1 MRSLPRVRRLVLL
14 LVLVALAAGCGSTK
28 HAATVPKAPPSPA
41 HLLGPGAT
49 VLYAG
54 GDWAVV
60 RRGTQAV
67 AAHLVDGAWHADR
80 SGVVKVDLLGPHKQ
94 SHRLPQVAAEISG
107 PSRIVEEGLWIDGV
121 ELLAK
126 GGGLK
131 PSRVTVYG
139 APNGNLKPGPHVAIA
154 YGRTQ
159 AHGTAIAFAFT
170 VV

>member
-1 MRSLPRVRRLVLL
+1 VRRLVPLL
-14 LVLVALAAGCGSTK
+14 AILIALAAGCGSTK
-28 HAATVPKAPPSPA
+28 HAATVPKAPPPPA
-41 HLLGPGAT
+41 RLLGPGGT

-54 GDWAVV
+54 NDWAVV
-60 RRGTQAV
+60 RRGEQAV
-67 AAHLVDGAWHADR
+67 AAHLVDGVWRADR
-80 SGVVKVDLLGPHKQ
+80 SGVVKVELLGPHKR

-121 ELLAK
+121 ELLEK

-159 AHGTAIAFAFT
+159 AHGTAVAFAFT

>member
-1 MRSLPRVRRLVLL
+1 MRRLPPVRRLVPLAL
-14 LVLVALAAGCGSTK
+14 LVALAAGCGSSE

-41 HLLGPGAT
+41 RLLGPGGS

-60 RRGTQAV
+60 RRGGQVV
-67 AAHLVDGAWHADR
+67 AAHLIDGTWRADR
-80 SGVVKVDLLGPHKQ
+80 SGVVKVRLLGTHKR
-94 SHRLPQVAAEISG
+94 SKPLPQVAAEISG

-121 ELLAK
+121 ELLEK

-131 PSRVTVYG
+131 PSRITVYG
-139 APNGNLKPGPHVAIA
+139 APNGNLQRGPHVAIA

-159 AHGTAIAFAFT
+159 MHGTAVAFAFT